1 MSQAVNN
8 SITRRI
14 ATQHVEL
21 IRCYGLEAVM
31 EEIDDEVSFVGEVEE
46 IGSSDISCW
55 VNNIRKR
62 LASRFYSAQDL

>member
-1 MSQAVNN
+1 MSTAVR
-8 SITRRI
+8 SAIARRI

-21 IRCYGLEAVM
+21 IRCYGLDAVV
-31 EEIDDEVSFVGEVEE
+31 EEIDDEAMFVGTVEE

-62 LASRFYSAQDL
+62 LASRIYSPQDL